1 MYQALYRKYRPKTF
15 EDVVGQDHITTT
27 LKNEIKNN
35 KIGHAY
41 IFTGSRGTGKTT
53 CSKILAKAVNCLN
66 PVDGNPCGECEICK
80 GIEDGSVLDVV
91 EMDAASNNGVDNI
104 RQLREEAYFL
114 PARAKYRVYI
124 IDEMH
129 MLSSGAFNA
138 LLKILEEPPAHVVF
152 VLATTEVHKVA
163 ATIMSRCQRFDF
175 RRIDTPTIAS
185 RLKFVADSEN
195 ISLTDDAATL
205 IGHLSQG
212 GMRDALSLLDLCMS
226 SGEEITADVVKT
238 ASGVGGDN
246 SVENLVCAIRD
257 KDMTAALKAVDEAYN
272 LSVDMQRLC
281 VELME
286 FFRDILVCQ
295 LTQNPE
301 KILSCMPDQI
311 SLVKEHQ
318 KDFSSAKL
326 VRLVSLLTTTA
337 TRISQTS
344 YKKAEFE
351 MSVIRMINESLD
363 TSNESLVQRITQIET
378 AFKHGQFE
386 KAQTPAPQT
395 PEPEKKVETVVKTEP
410 AVEVKDPE
418 PEIEPETPAPS
429 EEKPYEKW
437 NEIVDKLS
445 KINLPLAS
453 ALRGSQM
460 YLTEKYALIDT
471 QNTFFLELVRKN
483 NDAKVALK
491 QAIFEVTGK
500 VYGIG
505 PYKNAEKKD
514 EHAALKAFEEKAK
527 KLNINITEK

>member
-27 LKNEIKNN
+27 LKNEIKNQ
-35 KIGHAY
+35 KIAHAY

-66 PVDGNPCGECEICK
+66 PIDGNPCGECEICK
-80 GIEDGSVLDVV
+80 GIDDGSVLDVV

-129 MLSSGAFNA
+129 MLSQGAFNA
-138 LLKILEEPPAHVVF
+138 LLKILEEPPAHVIF
-152 VLATTEVHKVA
+152 ILATTEVHKVA

-185 RLKFVADSEN
+185 RLKFVAQNEN
-195 ISLTDDAATL
+195 TSLTDDAAML

-226 SGEEITADVVKT
+226 NGDEINAQTVKEVSLLGT
-238 ASGVGGDN
+238 DESL
-246 SVENLVCAIRD
+246 EKLVCAIRD
-257 KDMTAALKAVDEAYN
+257 RDMTSALKAVNDAYT
-272 LSVDMQRLC
+272 LSSDIQRLC

-286 FFRDILVCQ
+286 FFRDILVVK
-295 LTQNPE
+295 LTKNPE
-301 KILSCMPDQI
+301 KILNCMPDRLK
-311 SLVKEHQ
+311 LVREYE
-318 KDFSSAKL
+318 KDFENANL

-351 MSVIRMINESLD
+351 MAVIRMINESLD
-363 TSNESLVQRITQIET
+363 TSVDSLVQRIQALESALKKNPTATVTKPTPPKQPELPKIE
-378 AFKHGQFE
+378 QPIVE
-386 KAQTPAPQT
+386 QTENT
-395 PEPEKKVETVVKTEP
+395 DE
-410 AVEVKDPE
+410 
-418 PEIEPETPAPS
+418 
-429 EEKPYEKW
+429 PYENW
-437 NEIVDKLS
+437 DEILEKLS
-445 KINLPLAS
+445 SLNLPLAS
-453 ALRGSQM
+453 ALRGSKM
-460 YLTEKYALIDT
+460 YLTDKYALIDT

-483 NDAKVALK
+483 ESAKVALK

-500 VYGIG
+500 AYGIG
-505 PYKNAEKKD
+505 PYKKTEKMQEQNELKD
-514 EHAALKAFEEKAK
+514 FEEKLK
-527 KLNINITEK
+527 KLNINYTQK

>member
-15 EDVVGQDHITTT
+15 EDVVGQDHVTTT
-27 LKNEIKNN
+27 LKNEIKNQ
-35 KIGHAY
+35 KIAHAY

-80 GIEDGSVLDVV
+80 GIDDGSILDVV

-104 RQLREEAYFL
+104 RQLREEAYFT

-152 VLATTEVHKVA
+152 ILATTEVHKVA

-185 RLKFVADSEN
+185 RLKYVAECEN
-195 ISLTDDAATL
+195 ARLTDDAATL
-205 IGHLSQG
+205 IGHLSEG

-226 SGEEITADVVKT
+226 GKEEITVDTVKT
-238 ASGVGGDN
+238 ASGIGGDN
-246 SVENLVCAIRD
+246 SVETLVCAIRD
-257 KDMTAALKAVDEAYN
+257 RDMTSALKAVDEAYN
-272 LSVDMQRLC
+272 LSVDIQRLC

-286 FFRDILVCQ
+286 LFRDILVVK
-295 LTQNPE
+295 LTKNPE
-301 KILSCMPDQI
+301 KILNCMPDRLDFI
-311 SLVKEHQ
+311 REHE
-318 KDFSSAKL
+318 KDFTPTKL
-326 VRLVSLLTTTA
+326 VSLVSLLTSTA

-351 MSVIRMINESLD
+351 MAVIRMINESLD
-363 TSNESLVQRITQIET
+363 NSNEALLQRISALESALKQT
-378 AFKHGQFE
+378 QFE
-386 KAQTPAPQT
+386 KVQPIIEQHKPTPQPEPART
-395 PEPEKKVETVVKTEP
+395 PEPQP
-410 AVEVKDPE
+410 ADS
-418 PEIEPETPAPS
+418 PS
-429 EEKPYEKW
+429 MPDTPYEKW
-437 NEIVDKLS
+437 GEILDKLS
-445 KINLPLAS
+445 SINLPLAG

-460 YLTEKYALIDT
+460 YLSDKYALIDT
-471 QNTFFLELVRKN
+471 QNTFFLELIRKN
-483 NDAKVALK
+483 SDAKVALK
-491 QAIFEVTGK
+491 QAIFEITGK

-505 PYKNAEKKD
+505 PYKSNEKKD
-514 EHAALKAFEEKAK
+514 EKNALKEFEEKVK
-527 KLNINITEK
+527 KLNINYTQK

>member
-15 EDVVGQDHITTT
+15 EDVVGQEHITTT

-66 PVDGNPCGECEICK
+66 HVDGNPCGECEICK
-80 GIEDGSVLDVV
+80 GIEDGSILDVV

-104 RQLREEAYFL
+104 RELREEAYFL

-129 MLSSGAFNA
+129 MLSAGAFNA

-152 VLATTEVHKVA
+152 ILATTEVHKVA

-175 RRIDTPTIAS
+175 RRIDTPTIAK
-185 RLKFVADSEN
+185 RLKFVAGEEN
-195 ISLTDDAATL
+195 VSLTDDAAML
-205 IGHLSQG
+205 IAHLSQG

-226 SGEEITADVVKT
+226 SGEEITADLVKLS
-238 ASGVGGDN
+238 SGVSGDN

-257 KDMTAALKAVDEAYN
+257 RDMTAALKAVDEAYN

-281 VELME
+281 VDLME

-295 LTQNPE
+295 LTNNPE
-301 KILSCMPDQI
+301 KILSRMPDQVA
-311 SLVKEHQ
+311 LVKEHQ

-326 VRLVSLLTTTA
+326 VRLVSLLTVTA

-351 MSVIRMINESLD
+351 MAVIRMINESLD
-363 TSNESLVQRITQIET
+363 TSNESLVQRITQLET
-378 AFKHGQFE
+378 ALKHGQFE
-386 KAQTPAPQT
+386 TA
-395 PEPEKKVETVVKTEP
+395 VKN
-410 AVEVKDPE
+410 
-418 PEIEPETPAPS
+418 ETPLKPVSKA
-429 EEKPYEKW
+429 EETQTQETKIEEPKSQSPQPESVSTSDKPYENW
-437 NEIVDKLS
+437 GEILEKLS
-445 KINLPLAS
+445 SLNLPLAS
-453 ALRGSQM
+453 ALRSSNM

-471 QNTFFLELVRKN
+471 QNTFFLELIRKN
-483 NDAKVALK
+483 EDAKKALK

-505 PYKNAEKKD
+505 PYKTAKKKD
-514 EHAALKAFEEKAK
+514 EMADLNAFEDKLK
-527 KLNINITEK
+527 KLNINYTEK